1 MIFILPF
8 NLKPMRTKLHLIL
21 LVDDDDAC
29 NFFHTHLIEK
39 LDCAEQVRTVA
50 NGLEAL
56 EFLRTPID
64 GHYPRPD
71 VIFLDINMPKMNG
84 WDFLE
89 QYEYLSTDQKA
100 QMILIMLSTSFNS
113 EDRDRALSNA
123 NVKDFANKYLNK
135 DSLVYLL
142 RKHFPDH
149 FEALG

>member
-1 MIFILPF
+1 M
-8 NLKPMRTKLHLIL
+8 KTKLKHIL

-39 LDCAEQVRTVA
+39 LEFAEEVKAVSNGAEALDYLRTVV
-50 NGLEAL
+50 NGN
-56 EFLRTPID
+56 
-64 GHYPRPD
+64 YPRPD

-89 QYEYLSTDQKA
+89 EYEKLEPEQKA

-113 EDRDRALSNA
+113 EDRDRALANG

-135 DSLVYLL
+135 DSLSTLL
-142 RKHFPDH
+142 RKHFPENFH
-149 FEALG
+149 TVN

>member
-1 MIFILPF
+1 M
-8 NLKPMRTKLHLIL
+8 KTKLKHIL

-39 LDCAEQVRTVA
+39 MELAEEIKAVS

-56 EFLRTPID
+56 DYLRTPID
-64 GHYPRPD
+64 GHFPRPD

-89 QYEYLSTDQKA
+89 EYEKLSEEQKA

-113 EDRDRALSNA
+113 EDRDRALA
-123 NVKDFANKYLNK
+123 NENVRDFANKYLNK
-135 DSLVYLL
+135 DSLSTLL
-142 RKHFPDH
+142 RKHFPDNFH
-149 FEALG
+149 PID

>member
-1 MIFILPF
+1 M
-8 NLKPMRTKLHLIL
+8 KTKLKHIL

-39 LDCAEQVRTVA
+39 MELAEEVKAVSNGVEALDYLRTV
-50 NGLEAL
+50 
-56 EFLRTPID
+56 ID

-89 QYEYLSTDQKA
+89 EYEKLEEQQKA

-113 EDRDRALSNA
+113 EDRDRALANV

-135 DSLVYLL
+135 DSLYQLL
-142 RKHFPDH
+142 RKHFPENFH
-149 FEALG
+149 LHN

>member
-1 MIFILPF
+1 M
-8 NLKPMRTKLHLIL
+8 KTKLKHIL

-39 LDCAEQVRTVA
+39 MELAEEVKAVSNGAEALDYLRTV
-50 NGLEAL
+50 
-56 EFLRTPID
+56 ID

-89 QYEYLSTDQKA
+89 EYEKLEEQQKA

-113 EDRDRALSNA
+113 EDRDRALANV

-135 DSLVYLL
+135 DSLYQLL
-142 RKHFPDH
+142 RKHFPENFH
-149 FEALG
+149 QHN

>member
-1 MIFILPF
+1 M
-8 NLKPMRTKLHLIL
+8 KTKLKHIL

-39 LDCAEQVRTVA
+39 LELAEEVKAVS
-50 NGLEAL
+50 NGVEAL
-56 EFLRTPID
+56 DFLRTVID

-89 QYEYLSTDQKA
+89 EYEKLEEQQKA

-113 EDRDRALSNA
+113 EDRDRALANV

-135 DSLVYLL
+135 DSLYQLL
-142 RKHFPDH
+142 RKHFPENFHQDI
-149 FEALG
+149 